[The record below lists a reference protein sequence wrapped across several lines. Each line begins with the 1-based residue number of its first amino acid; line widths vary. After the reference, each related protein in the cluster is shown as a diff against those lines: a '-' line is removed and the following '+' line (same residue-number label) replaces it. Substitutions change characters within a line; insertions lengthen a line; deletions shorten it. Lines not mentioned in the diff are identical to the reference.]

1 MNNQG
6 GFSMN
11 KDLKQ
16 NFNDYYNKCYMSASN
31 ANPKT
36 LQSFLMKHELI
47 NEELC
52 RWIDLIRWHIL
63 PNYNIDEHKPV
74 IHDFQ
79 KFNNIKIMVEE
90 SGLKNNKFVIH
101 QLVFSLSMYFSLP
114 TIMNFFQTLNDD
126 EFKNIIDT
134 IFLFT
139 KNSFSANINESL
151 KTNSLIRI
159 HVLKPE
165 LISDPIISNEQFKT
179 FLQSSLMLNMPIEDI
194 LDECSKLSKVK
205 LNEQIT
211 FDQ

>member
-1 MNNQG
+1 MNT
-6 GFSMN
+6 
-11 KDLKQ
+11 DLKQ

-31 ANPKT
+31 ANQKI
-36 LQSFLMKHELI
+36 LRYFLMQHELI

-101 QLVFSLSMYFSLP
+101 QLVFSFSMYFSLP
-114 TIMNFFQTLNDD
+114 TIMTFFQTLNDD

-139 KNSFSANINESL
+139 KHSFSANIKESL

>member
-1 MNNQG
+1 MTT
-6 GFSMN
+6 
-11 KDLKQ
+11 DLKQ
-16 NFNDYYNKCYMSASN
+16 NFNDYYNKCYMSATN
-31 ANPKT
+31 ANQET

-47 NEELC
+47 NEELY

-63 PNYNIDEHKPV
+63 PNYNIEEHKPV
-74 IHDFQ
+74 IHDFH

-90 SGLKNNKFVIH
+90 SCLKNNQFVIH

-114 TIMNFFQTLNDD
+114 TIMTFFQTLNDD

-139 KNSFSANINESL
+139 KNSFSANIKESL

-194 LDECSKLSKVK
+194 LDECSKLSKIT
-205 LNEQIT
+205 LNEQIV

>member
-1 MNNQG
+1 MNT
-6 GFSMN
+6 
-11 KDLKQ
+11 DLKQ

-31 ANPKT
+31 ANQKI
-36 LQSFLMKHELI
+36 LRYFLMQHELI
-47 NEELC
+47 NEELY

-63 PNYNIDEHKPV
+63 PNYNIDELKPV

-79 KFNNIKIMVEE
+79 KFNNIKIMIEE
-90 SGLKNNKFVIH
+90 SGLKNNQFVIH
-101 QLVFSLSMYFSLP
+101 QLVCSLSMYFSLP
-114 TIMNFFQTLNDD
+114 TIMTFFQTLNDD

-139 KNSFSANINESL
+139 KNSFSVNIKESL

-179 FLQSSLMLNMPIEDI
+179 FLQSSLMLNMPIEGI